1 MWKETK
7 VFLLTVQQK
16 VLKIKQVVNAPMI
29 LPFVLRTR
37 GSSKVIQKKSTHNYH
52 LMCQLVLLIVIV
64 LLSRIITRR
73 SCIYLLDF
81 FFMKKIIF
89 GVPERTKIWG
99 RCPHSGLA
107 RSTRLLCV
115 CRCLVLLST
124 RTIRHKAQL
133 SLSSSCYYIGE
144 IVAHLCG
151 S

>member
-64 LLSRIITRR
+64 LLTRII
-73 SCIYLLDF
+73 I
-81 FFMKKIIF
+81 
-89 GVPERTKIWG
+89 
-99 RCPHSGLA
+99 
-107 RSTRLLCV
+107 
-115 CRCLVLLST
+115 
-124 RTIRHKAQL
+124 
-133 SLSSSCYYIGE
+133 
-144 IVAHLCG
+144 
-151 S
+151 

>member
-64 LLSRIITRR
+64 LLLTRIITRR
-73 SCIYLLDF
+73 SCIYLFD

-89 GVPERTKIWG
+89 GVPERTKI
-99 RCPHSGLA
+99 
-107 RSTRLLCV
+107 
-115 CRCLVLLST
+115 
-124 RTIRHKAQL
+124 
-133 SLSSSCYYIGE
+133 
-144 IVAHLCG
+144 
-151 S
+151 